1 MPFTEKFPPQE
12 FVILKPLGTVKE
24 TFQPLTALLELFLTT
39 SSAEPHLF
47 PPSSQV
53 LPALTSQEI
62 PPEETLLDELD
73 EDELDVDELDEDEL
87 LCGFSGCCV
96 DEELSALE
104 ELSELLDEPIS
115 EELELSEEYVL
126 SPPTGAPPALY
137 SLELSE
143 LSGSAELSELSEFS
157 ETTLDHKPLSPSVA
171 VLPAQPVVSI
181 TAAKTSAAVCFS
193 FLFIISSRKAIYK

>member
-1 MPFTEKFPPQE
+1 M
-12 FVILKPLGTVKE
+12 ILKPFGTVKE
-24 TFQPLTALLELFLTT
+24 TFQPLTALFELFLTT

-53 LPALTSQEI
+53 LPDLTSQEI
-62 PPEETLLDELD
+62 PPEEILLDELD
-73 EDELDVDELDEDEL
+73 ELDEDDEELDDELEELDEEL
-87 LCGFSGCCV
+87 LCGFSGACD

-104 ELSELLDEPIS
+104 ELAELDEPLS
-115 EELELSEEYVL
+115 EEFSLSEEYVL

-143 LSGSAELSELSEFS
+143 LSELSEFS
-157 ETTLDHKPLSPSVA
+157 EITLDHKPLSPSLT

-193 FLFIISSRKAIYK
+193 FLFIISSRKSALQVKNIHI